1 MGRFYNWK
9 HYEIR
14 MRVAIFGVF
23 MPSKERQSRENQ
35 NDVLTLKLEMRGYA
49 ALKEREKV
57 TLAPDI

>member
-1 MGRFYNWK
+1 
-9 HYEIR
+9 